1 MNDDYIWVIQSSE
14 NLNIIGCFIQK
25 NEAEKYIFENK
36 LKCILIKY
44 PVNITVY
51 DWVIQKEFWQ
61 PKNNLQK
68 NSKFRARFSS
78 AYLKHE
84 HYFQEL

>member
-36 LKCILIKY
+36 LKCILTKY
-44 PVNITVY
+44 PVNIT
-51 DWVIQKEFWQ
+51 
-61 PKNNLQK
+61 
-68 NSKFRARFSS
+68 
-78 AYLKHE
+78 
-84 HYFQEL
+84 